1 LALGKSHFDS
11 NKLALRHKWQSQV
24 EEVKNMSNQLVTH
37 TYLSKKAIIYSFVG
51 LLAGSAIATLLT
63 TASNLQAQE
72 RDFELNNS
80 VPSTS
85 VAAPTMAVA
94 SRSERHYIE
103 WTIFH
108 DEQAVAIAELALS
121 RATHQEIKTL
131 AAAMK
136 QTKTQELQQLQA
148 WYRQWYGTNAPSY
161 FSRWQHRDLEE
172 DKPEQYRIH
181 VIETD
186 LAELKNAPEFDR
198 EFLRQMI
205 PRDRMA
211 MMMSAMVLDSAER
224 PELRD
229 FARST
234 IDRQQTEVEQ
244 MQQWYQDWDR

>member
-1 LALGKSHFDS
+1 
-11 NKLALRHKWQSQV
+11 
-24 EEVKNMSNQLVTH
+24 MSNQLVTH

-63 TASNLQAQE
+63 ASNIQVPD
-72 RDFELNNS
+72 RDLKLNNS
-80 VPSTS
+80 LPSTS
-85 VAAPTMAVA
+85 VATPGMAAA

-108 DEQAVAIAELALS
+108 HEQAVAIAELALS

-148 WYRQWYGTNAPSY
+148 WHRQWYGTNAPSY
-161 FSRWQHRDLEE
+161 FSRWWHRDLEG
-172 DKPEQYRIH
+172 DKPEQYRMH

-186 LAELKNAPEFDR
+186 LAQMKNAPDFDR
-198 EFLRQMI
+198 EFLRQTI
-205 PRDRMA
+205 ARDRMA
-211 MMMSAMVLDSAER
+211 MMMSATVLDSAER
-224 PELRD
+224 PELQD

-234 IDRQQTEVEQ
+234 IDRQQAEVEQ
-244 MQQWYQDWDR
+244 MQQWYQDWYQ

>member
-1 LALGKSHFDS
+1 
-11 NKLALRHKWQSQV
+11 
-24 EEVKNMSNQLVTH
+24 MSNQLATH
-37 TYLSKKAIIYSFVG
+37 THPSKKAVIYIFVG

-108 DEQAVAIAELALS
+108 DEQAIAIADLALS
-121 RATHQEIKTL
+121 RATHQDIKTL

-172 DKPEQYRIH
+172 DKPEQYRMH
-181 VIETD
+181 VMETD
-186 LAELKNAPEFDR
+186 LAELKNAPDFER
-198 EFLRQMI
+198 EFLRQTI
-205 PRDRMA
+205 ASDRMA
-211 MMMSAMVLDSAER
+211 MMMSATILDGAER
-224 PELRD
+224 RELRD
-229 FARST
+229 FARAT
-234 IDRQQTEVEQ
+234 LEQQQTEVEQ